1 MEDVSNLSIGQ
12 TILLIILVCER
23 IVKIFTNS
31 HCYKKFS
38 ISSPLGKFE
47 INTEEN
53 ENENKEEKNKEEN

>member
-38 ISSPLGKFE
+38 ISSPFGKFE
-47 INTEEN
+47 IQTE
-53 ENENKEEKNKEEN
+53 ENENKEENNNKEEN

>member
-23 IVKIFTNS
+23 IVKIFTTS

-38 ISSPLGKFE
+38 ISSPFGKFE
-47 INTEEN
+47 IQTEQ
-53 ENENKEEKNKEEN
+53 NENKQENNKEEN

>member
-12 TILLIILVCER
+12 TILLIMLVCER

-38 ISSPLGKFE
+38 IKSSLVDFE
-47 INTEEN
+47 IQTEEN
-53 ENENKEEKNKEEN
+53 ENKEKNNKEEN

>member
-12 TILLIILVCER
+12 TVLLIILVCER

-38 ISSPLGKFE
+38 ISSPFGKFE
-47 INTEEN
+47 IQTEEN
-53 ENENKEEKNKEEN
+53 ENKENNKEEN

>member
-53 ENENKEEKNKEEN
+53 ENKEEKNKEEN

>member
-31 HCYKKFS
+31 HCYKKIS
-38 ISSPLGKFE
+38 ISSPFGKFE
-47 INTEEN
+47 IQTEQ
-53 ENENKEEKNKEEN
+53 NENKENNKEEN

>member
-38 ISSPLGKFE
+38 ISSPFGKFE
-47 INTEEN
+47 IQTEEN
-53 ENENKEEKNKEEN
+53 ENENKENNKEEN

>member
-23 IVKIFTNS
+23 IVKIFTQS

-38 ISSPLGKFE
+38 ISSPFGKFE
-47 INTEEN
+47 IQTE
-53 ENENKEEKNKEEN
+53 ENENKEENNKEEN

>member
-38 ISSPLGKFE
+38 ISSPFGKFE
-47 INTEEN
+47 IQTED
-53 ENENKEEKNKEEN
+53 NENKENNKEEN

>member
-38 ISSPLGKFE
+38 ISSPFGKFE
-47 INTEEN
+47 IQTEEN
-53 ENENKEEKNKEEN
+53 ENKENNKEEN

>member
-23 IVKIFTNS
+23 IVKIFTQS

-38 ISSPLGKFE
+38 ISSPFGKFE
-47 INTEEN
+47 IQTEEN
-53 ENENKEEKNKEEN
+53 ENNKEENNKEEN

>member
-12 TILLIILVCER
+12 TILLILLVCER

-38 ISSPLGKFE
+38 ISSPFGKFE
-47 INTEEN
+47 IQTEEN
-53 ENENKEEKNKEEN
+53 KEDENKEEN

>member
-38 ISSPLGKFE
+38 ISSPFGKFE
-47 INTEEN
+47 IQTEQ
-53 ENENKEEKNKEEN
+53 NENKENNKEEN

>member
-38 ISSPLGKFE
+38 ISSPFGKFE
-47 INTEEN
+47 IQTE
-53 ENENKEEKNKEEN
+53 ENKEEKNKEEN